1 MTRQVRCM
9 RDAAEKFKVDNVLKC
24 ALCAHAILYNLSRVD
39 NVLNVHYV
47 LNVHNVYIL
56 CAHATLFNLTRDT
69 ANVFSVARHV
79 YT

>member
-9 RDAAEKFKVDNVLKC
+9 RDADEKFK
-24 ALCAHAILYNLSRVD
+24 VD